1 MQEIL
6 EGDKDMLSPDE
17 LTRYDRQIII
27 QGFGEEGQEKLKKA
41 KVFIAGSGGLGSPIA
56 IYLAAAGV
64 GTLRIVDRDIID
76 LSNLN
81 RQILHWT
88 DDVGKPKVKSASEKL
103 PRLNPETKIE
113 AIQETISEDNAVDL
127 IKGCDVIMDAMDNLP
142 ARYLLNK
149 TAVTLGIPF
158 IHGAVQGLEGRAM
171 TVIPGESACLM
182 CVYRG
187 ATTRGGKFPVVGV
200 TPAVIGCIQA
210 TEAIKYLVGIG
221 KLLTGKLLLYNGID
235 MKFTALDVKRN
246 PECEHCRQSVEEA
259 GA

>member
-1 MQEIL
+1 
-6 EGDKDMLSPDE
+6 MLSLDE
-17 LTRYDRQIII
+17 LTRYDRQMMI

-64 GTLRIVDRDIID
+64 GTLRIVDRDTAE

-88 DDVGKPKVKSASEKL
+88 EDIGKPKVKSALEKL

-113 AIQETISEDNAVDL
+113 ALQETISEDNALDL

-142 ARYLLNK
+142 SRYLLNK

-171 TVIPGESACLM
+171 TIIPRQSACLM
-182 CVYRG
+182 CVYHG
-187 ATTRGGKFPVVGV
+187 ATTKGGKFPVVGV
-200 TPAVIGCIQA
+200 TPAVIACIQA

-221 KLLTGKLLLYNGID
+221 KLLAGKLLLYNGLD
-235 MKFTALDVKRN
+235 MKFTTLDVKRN
-246 PECEHCRQSVEEA
+246 PECEHCGQPA
-259 GA
+259 GDTGA